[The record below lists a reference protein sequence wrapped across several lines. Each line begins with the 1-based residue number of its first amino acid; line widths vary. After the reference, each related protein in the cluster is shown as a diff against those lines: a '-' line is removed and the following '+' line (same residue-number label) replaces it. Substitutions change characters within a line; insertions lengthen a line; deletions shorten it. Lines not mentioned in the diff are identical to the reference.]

1 MNMSMHVGGA
11 NAGPMVDMNVTPL
24 IDVLLVLIITFMV
37 VTNLTP
43 KGLDAIAPQ
52 SRQNEKQSQEVD
64 THTIVVSV
72 GAGNQI
78 KINETPVNVSALG
91 AQLDD
96 IFKTRNERIIFI
108 KGDSTLPFSDVSK
121 VIDIAK
127 GVNIDKIGL
136 ITHNLEEG
144 N

>member
-1 MNMSMHVGGA
+1 MSMHIGGD
-11 NAGPMVDMNVTPL
+11 NKGPMVDMNVTPL

-52 SRQNEKQSQEVD
+52 SRKNEEKNTAAD
-64 THTIVVSV
+64 TTVVVSV
-72 GAGNQI
+72 DAGNHV
-78 KINETPVNVSALG
+78 KINETPVDINALG
-91 AQLDD
+91 SQLDD

-108 KGDSTLPFSDVSK
+108 KGDPTLPFADVAR

-136 ITHNLEEG
+136 ITHSLEEG
-144 N
+144 T

>member
-1 MNMSMHVGGA
+1 MSMNVGGSK
-11 NAGPMVDMNVTPL
+11 AGPMVDMNVTPL

-52 SRQNEKQSQEVD
+52 SRQNEPKNTEPD

-72 GAGNQI
+72 DAGGNV
-78 KINETPVNVSALG
+78 KINETPVTLDALG
-91 AQLDD
+91 PQLDD

-108 KGDSTLPFSDVSK
+108 KGDPALPFEKVEK

>member
-1 MNMSMHVGGA
+1 MSMNVGGDKK
-11 NAGPMVDMNVTPL
+11 GPLVDMNVTPL

-43 KGLDAIAPQ
+43 QGLDALAPQ
-52 SRQNEKQSQEVD
+52 SRQHEQEKSTAPD
-64 THTIVVSV
+64 TTIVVSV
-72 GAGNQI
+72 DAAKRIMINQ
-78 KINETPVNVSALG
+78 TPVDINALG
-91 AQLDD
+91 SQLDD
-96 IFKTRNERIIFI
+96 IFKTRNERIIFV
-108 KGDSTLPFSDVSK
+108 KGDATLPFSKVAE

-136 ITHNLEEG
+136 ITKNLEEG

>member
-1 MNMSMHVGGA
+1 MSMHVGAGSK
-11 NAGPMVDMNVTPL
+11 GPMVDMNVTPL

-52 SRQNEKQSQEVD
+52 SRKTEEKTPAAD
-64 THTIVVSV
+64 TTVVVSV
-72 GAGNQI
+72 DAGRRIMINQ
-78 KINETPVNVSALG
+78 TPVGIDALG
-91 AQLDD
+91 SQLDD
-96 IFKTRNERIIFI
+96 IFKTRNERIIFV
-108 KGDSTLPFSDVSK
+108 KGDPTLPFGEVAR

-136 ITHNLEEG
+136 ITHSLEEG

>member
-1 MNMSMHVGGA
+1 MSMNVGE
-11 NAGPMVDMNVTPL
+11 NRGPVVDMNVTPL

-52 SRQNEKQSQEVD
+52 SRKNEEKTPAAD
-64 THTIVVSV
+64 TTVVVSV
-72 GAGNQI
+72 DAGRRIMINQ
-78 KINETPVNVSALG
+78 TPVDINALG
-91 AQLDD
+91 SQLDD
-96 IFKTRNERIIFI
+96 IFKTRNERIIFV
-108 KGDSTLPFSDVSK
+108 KGDPTLPFSEVAR

-136 ITHNLEEG
+136 ITHSLEEG

>member
-1 MNMSMHVGGA
+1 MSMHVGGE

-52 SRQNEKQSQEVD
+52 SRKNEKQSQEMD

-72 GAGNQI
+72 EAGDQI
-78 KINETPVNVSALG
+78 KINETPVSINALG

-96 IFKTRNERIIFI
+96 IFKTRNERIIFV
-108 KGDSTLPFSDVSK
+108 KGDSSLPFADVAK

-136 ITHNLEEG
+136 ITQALEEG

>member
-1 MNMSMHVGGA
+1 MSMNVGGSK
-11 NAGPMVDMNVTPL
+11 AGPMVDMNVTPL

-37 VTNLTP
+37 VTNRTP
-43 KGLDAIAPQ
+43 NGLDAIAPQ
-52 SRQNEKQSQEVD
+52 SRQNESKNQDVD

-72 GAGNQI
+72 EPGNHI
-78 KINETPVNVSALG
+78 KINETPVDENALG
-91 AQLDD
+91 SQLDD
-96 IFKTRNERIIFI
+96 IFKTRNDRIIFI
-108 KGDSTLPFSDVSK
+108 KGDPSLPFANVAR

>member
-1 MNMSMHVGGA
+1 MSMNVGGSK
-11 NAGPMVDMNVTPL
+11 AGPMVDMNVTPL

-52 SRQNEKQSQEVD
+52 SRPPSKQQEVD
-64 THTIVVSV
+64 THTIVVSID
-72 GAGNQI
+72 AGKNI
-78 KINETPVNVSALG
+78 KINETPVTINELG
-91 AQLDD
+91 PQLDD
-96 IFKTRNERIIFI
+96 IFKTRNERIIFV
-108 KGDSTLPFSDVSK
+108 KGDSTLPFADVARI
-121 VIDIAK
+121 IDIAK

>member
-1 MNMSMHVGGA
+1 MSMNVGGSK
-11 NAGPMVDMNVTPL
+11 AGPMVDMNVTPL

-52 SRQNEKQSQEVD
+52 SRQNEKQTQEVD
-64 THTIVVSV
+64 THTIVVSID
-72 GAGNQI
+72 AGGNV
-78 KINETPVNVSALG
+78 KINETPVTLAALG
-91 AQLDD
+91 PQLDD

-108 KGDSTLPFSDVSK
+108 KGDSALHFEKVAN

>member
-1 MNMSMHVGGA
+1 MSMHVGG
-11 NAGPMVDMNVTPL
+11 NKAGPMVDMNVTPL

-52 SRQNEKQSQEVD
+52 SRQNEKQTQEID
-64 THTIVVSV
+64 THTIVVSID
-72 GAGNQI
+72 AGRNI
-78 KINETPVNVSALG
+78 KINETPVTVDALG

-96 IFKTRNERIIFI
+96 IFKTRNDRIIFV
-108 KGDSTLPFSDVSK
+108 KGDSTLPFGEVAR

>member
-1 MNMSMHVGGA
+1 MSMHIGGD
-11 NAGPMVDMNVTPL
+11 NKGPMVDMNVTPL

-52 SRQNEKQSQEVD
+52 SRKNEAQNTAAD
-64 THTIVVSV
+64 TTVVVSV
-72 GAGNQI
+72 DASNRV
-78 KINETPVNVSALG
+78 KINETGVDINALG
-91 AQLDD
+91 SQLDD

-108 KGDSTLPFSDVSK
+108 KGDSALPFADVAR

-136 ITHNLEEG
+136 ITHSLEEG

>member
-1 MNMSMHVGGA
+1 MSMNVGGSKS
-11 NAGPMVDMNVTPL
+11 GPMVDMNVTPL

-52 SRQNEKQSQEVD
+52 SRPPTKQPADD
-64 THTIVVSV
+64 THTIVVSID
-72 GAGNQI
+72 AGRNI
-78 KINETPVNVSALG
+78 KINETPVTINELG
-91 AQLDD
+91 PQLDD
-96 IFKTRNERIIFI
+96 IFKTRNERIIFV
-108 KGDSTLPFSDVSK
+108 KGDSTLPFADVAR

>member
-1 MNMSMHVGGA
+1 MSMNVGGGKS
-11 NAGPMVDMNVTPL
+11 GPMVDMNVTPL

-52 SRQNEKQSQEVD
+52 SRQNEKQTQEVD
-64 THTIVVSV
+64 THTIVVSID
-72 GAGNQI
+72 AGRNV
-78 KINETPVNVSALG
+78 KINETPVTIAALG
-91 AQLDD
+91 PQLDD

-108 KGDSTLPFSDVSK
+108 KGDSTLPFGEVAR

>member
-1 MNMSMHVGGA
+1 MSMHVGGA
-11 NAGPMVDMNVTPL
+11 DAGPMVDMNVTPL

-72 GAGNQI
+72 EAGNQI
-78 KINETPVNVSALG
+78 KINETPVNISALG

-96 IFKTRNERIIFI
+96 IFKTRNDRIIFI
-108 KGDSTLPFSDVSK
+108 KGDSTLPFEKVEE

>member
-1 MNMSMHVGGA
+1 MSMHVGGDKK
-11 NAGPMVDMNVTPL
+11 GPMVDMNVTPL

-52 SRQNEKQSQEVD
+52 SRQNEKQTQEVD
-64 THTIVVSV
+64 THTIVVSID
-72 GAGNQI
+72 AGRNV
-78 KINETPVNVSALG
+78 KINETPVTIAALG
-91 AQLDD
+91 PQLDD
-96 IFKTRNERIIFI
+96 IFKTRNERIIFV
-108 KGDSTLPFSDVSK
+108 KGDSALPFGEVAK

>member
-1 MNMSMHVGGA
+1 MSMHIGGD
-11 NAGPMVDMNVTPL
+11 NKGPMVDMNVTPL

-72 GAGNQI
+72 EPGNHV
-78 KINETPVNVSALG
+78 KINETPVDINALG
-91 AQLDD
+91 SQLDD

-108 KGDSTLPFSDVSK
+108 KGDSTLQFGDVAR

>member
-1 MNMSMHVGGA
+1 MSMHVGGDK
-11 NAGPMVDMNVTPL
+11 AGPMVDMNVTPL

-52 SRQNEKQSQEVD
+52 SRKNEPEQTNAAD
-64 THTIVVSV
+64 TTVVVSV
-72 GAGNQI
+72 DASNRV
-78 KINETPVNVSALG
+78 KINETPVDINALG
-91 AQLDD
+91 SQLDD

-108 KGDSTLPFSDVSK
+108 KGDPGLPFADVAR

>member
-1 MNMSMHVGGA
+1 MSMNVGGSK
-11 NAGPMVDMNVTPL
+11 AGPMVDMNVTPL

-52 SRQNEKQSQEVD
+52 SRPPSKQQEVD
-64 THTIVVSV
+64 PHTIVVSID
-72 GAGNQI
+72 AGKNI
-78 KINETPVNVSALG
+78 KINETPVTINELG
-91 AQLDD
+91 PQLDD
-96 IFKTRNERIIFI
+96 IFKTRNERIIFV
-108 KGDSTLPFSDVSK
+108 KGDSTLPFADVARI
-121 VIDIAK
+121 IDIAK

>member
-1 MNMSMHVGGA
+1 MSMNVGGSK
-11 NAGPMVDMNVTPL
+11 AGPMVDMNVTPL

-52 SRQNEKQSQEVD
+52 SRPPTKQQADD
-64 THTIVVSV
+64 THTIVVSID
-72 GAGNQI
+72 AGRNI
-78 KINETPVNVSALG
+78 KINETPVTINELG
-91 AQLDD
+91 PQLDD
-96 IFKTRNERIIFI
+96 IFKTRNERIIFV
-108 KGDSTLPFSDVSK
+108 KGDSTLPFADVAR

>member
-1 MNMSMHVGGA
+1 
-11 NAGPMVDMNVTPL
+11 MVDMNVTPL

-43 KGLDAIAPQ
+43 QGLDALAPQ
-52 SRQNEKQSQEVD
+52 SRKNEEKTAEVD
-64 THTIVVSV
+64 TRTIVVSV
-72 GAGNQI
+72 DAARRVM
-78 KINETPVNVSALG
+78 INTTPVDLNALG
-91 AQLDD
+91 PQLDD
-96 IFKTRNERIIFI
+96 IFKTRNERIIFV
-108 KGDSTLPFSDVSK
+108 KGDPTLPFGEVAK